1 MVVWWL
7 IKGDG
12 TEGARDYG
20 GLARTGST
28 DLHTKHNRSFF
39 IFSKLFLILSTFSL
53 SLARTHENRR
63 GGRRRPT
70 VAPPRRK
77 TLTTQKLNF
86 LSQKNVLNP
95 SEFESKL
102 KNPKSL
108 TKMAGSEWKVRNFCF
123 FFFVSRFGFFF
134 LLSLFLFPI
143 YKVVVF
149 FGCCKK
155 KEGL

>member
-63 GGRRRPT
+63 GGRQSPT
-70 VAPPRRK
+70 AAPPRRK
-77 TLTTQKLNF
+77 TLTTQQLNF

-102 KNPKSL
+102 KNPKIL